1 MSSLTNE
8 IIAIV
13 HIYILIDLIQINDTK
28 LDANSFETCVVVI
41 GAFDNRIVTN
51 FTVPR

>member
-28 LDANSFETCVVVI
+28 LDANLFGTCVVI